1 MDQQTQRW
9 QGGVVVRA
17 ANTLERALSF
27 YQAQSD
33 SWRRDHDD
41 ANATTE
47 LQEVIAAAMFVYG
60 RIKHIDEEWSAE
72 LRTINALP
80 QEGDARAVEGLY
92 VKWAEKAD
100 VDLRRA
106 DELASKGFRIDGLDA
121 FRQAYHEVRSLLS
134 IPSDRVRSAMQS
146 VAEGRGRPMGEI
158 RDELQ
163 RRLRA

>member
-1 MDQQTQRW
+1 M
-9 QGGVVVRA
+9 VRA
-17 ANTLERALSF
+17 ATTVERALGF
-27 YQAQSD
+27 YEAQSD
-33 SWRRDHDD
+33 AWRHDHDD
-41 ANATTE
+41 LVAASE
-47 LQEVIAAAMFVYG
+47 LREVIAAAMFVYG
-60 RIKHIDEEWSAE
+60 RIKHIDDEWSAE
-72 LRTINALP
+72 LRGINALP
-80 QEGDARAVEGLY
+80 QEGDARAVERLY
-92 VKWAEKAD
+92 AKWAEKAG

-106 DELASKGFRIDGLDA
+106 EELAAKGFRVDGLEP